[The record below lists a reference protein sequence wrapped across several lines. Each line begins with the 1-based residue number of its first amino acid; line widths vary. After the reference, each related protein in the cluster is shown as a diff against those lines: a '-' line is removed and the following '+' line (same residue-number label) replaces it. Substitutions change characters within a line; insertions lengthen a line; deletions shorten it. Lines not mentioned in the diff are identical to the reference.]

1 VVGCGACLPTL
12 SRLSR
17 LGKLRAQH
25 STKGGSPS
33 APCFLKHRSTLAQFK
48 PKQVHLLRFLRVNR
62 PRLISLLAFALL
74 ALAFAVGIRRIRVDM
89 SIAHFLPRGS
99 DPVLSDVLAAL
110 SDTPQARTL
119 VVEVRSE
126 KGASVVDAT
135 LRGMDALRQTLPSV
149 EIRSGATSTE
159 QEAIFSFLSS
169 FPPSAFLG
177 PNDYE
182 APALA
187 FAGSALKEELGGP
200 MGAFVAPMATEDP
213 LMARLRLLRSFGE
226 FSTQNLVSNNG
237 VLASSDQTRAYVF
250 VVPKASSLDGEEQ
263 ARMLREVDNAF
274 GRLGSPD
281 FIVRKSGVARYA
293 VATERAIRSDTER
306 IGSLSTVGI
315 VVFFVLLFRSPRML
329 LLGFVP
335 LVCGSMAATLGTALI
350 FGRVHGVTLAF
361 GSSLLGV
368 GIDYAEHYYTHF
380 ALSAEGASEQAKAG
394 ASGAKDL
401 AAHPARVMDHVWPG
415 LFLGALTT
423 AVGLCGLA
431 FADFPGALQMGVFS
445 IISVFA
451 AVLATRYLLPPW
463 MPMPYRQPRLPSLL
477 EGVAL
482 RLLAW
487 IKETAWV
494 RPALI
499 VLLPL
504 LLIFAARV
512 RFDNDPRALIPA
524 HPDLAADDAAIAEQV
539 SVGDPGRFAIVLGEA
554 SRDAAGD
561 DLSSATA
568 KLAAVDG
575 ELRAAR
581 AAGLVRKFPPVA
593 QLLRTREGQV
603 ASAKA
608 AQTSAPA
615 LLDQFARNGFVREKF
630 VGYQDRLQRSV
641 SSGENAKLGPSPR
654 EVLASPAGVLVA
666 PFVTKIGA
674 RSAYVLPLGG
684 VDDIVALRRAVPSA
698 IILDQG
704 LLLREALTHART
716 SVTILLG
723 VGLVLVILILFVRYR
738 ALQKTLIAILPALVS
753 VCGTLACFA
762 LFGVKLTVFH
772 TMGFSL
778 VLSMGADYGIFVV
791 ESKDDVREVA
801 RAWVSIVVAT
811 LTTLLSFGLLAL
823 SGNPA
828 LSGLGLSITVGM
840 LLCVVFCP
848 AVWAVLQQ
856 KRRSGLS

>member
-1 VVGCGACLPTL
+1 VN
-12 SRLSR
+12 R
-17 LGKLRAQH
+17 Q
-25 STKGGSPS
+25 
-33 APCFLKHRSTLAQFK
+33 
-48 PKQVHLLRFLRVNR
+48 RFL
-62 PRLISLLAFALL
+62 SLFAFALL
-74 ALAFAVGIRRIRVDM
+74 ALAFAVGLRRIRVDM

-99 DPVLSDVLAAL
+99 DPILSDVLAAL

-119 VVEVRSE
+119 VVEVRNE
-126 KGASVVDAT
+126 KGAPVVDAT
-135 LRGMDALRQTLPSV
+135 LRGMDALRQALPSV
-149 EIRSGATSTE
+149 EIRSGATSDE
-159 QEAIFSFLSS
+159 QEAIFGFLSS
-169 FPPSAFLG
+169 FPPSAFLRS
-177 PNDYE
+177 NDYD

-187 FAGSALKEELGGP
+187 GAGSALKEELAGP
-200 MGAFVAPMATEDP
+200 MGAFVAPTAAEDP

-226 FSTQNLVSNNG
+226 FSTPNLVSNNG
-237 VLASSDQTRAYVF
+237 VLASTDQTRAYVF

-274 GRLGSPD
+274 GNSLAKFSSPD
-281 FIVRKSGVARYA
+281 LVVRKSGVARYA
-293 VATERAIRSDTER
+293 VATEHAIRSDIER
-306 IGSLSTVGI
+306 IGTLSTVGI

-335 LVCGSMAATLGTALI
+335 LACGSMAATLGTALI

-380 ALSAEGASEQAKAG
+380 ALSAAG
-394 ASGAKDL
+394 ASAQAKTRASSAKDL
-401 AAHPARVMDHVWPG
+401 AAHPVRVMAHVWPG

-482 RLLAW
+482 RILAW
-487 IKETAWV
+487 IKATSWV
-494 RPALI
+494 RPALL

-504 LLIFAARV
+504 LLVFSARV
-512 RFDNDPRALIPA
+512 RFENDPRALIPA
-524 HPDLAADDAAIAEQV
+524 HPELAADDAAVAEQV

-554 SRDAAGD
+554 SHDAPEG
-561 DLSSATA
+561 DLSSATT
-568 KLAAVDG
+568 KLEAVDN

-581 AAGLVRKFPPVA
+581 AAGLLRKFPPVA
-593 QLLRTREGQV
+593 QLLRSREAHV

-608 AQTSAPA
+608 AQTSASA
-615 LLDQFARNGFVREKF
+615 LLDQFARDGFVREKF
-630 VGYQDRLQRSV
+630 ASYQDKLPHLA
-641 SSGENAKLGPSPR
+641 GEDAKLGPSPR

-674 RSAYVLPLGG
+674 RAAYVLPLGG

-716 SVTILLG
+716 SVTMLLG
-723 VGLVLVILILFVRYR
+723 AGLVLVILILFVRYR

-762 LFGVKLTVFH
+762 LLGVKLTVFH

-848 AVWAVLQQ
+848 AVWAVLQTKQ
-856 KRRSGLS
+856 RSGPS